1 MGLKGRKRLISKL
14 RERTDR
20 LVRAVALEAH
30 GRLVRRTPVDI
41 GRARANWNVGV
52 GSPDRSVDEEA
63 TSEDISGK
71 AAEARRKTLSEFGAG
86 KSVFLTNGL
95 PYISELEDGHS
106 DQAPQG
112 MIKVTAQ
119 ELDPLTQRVA
129 AEVARGLRGVTGGQ

>member
-14 RERTDR
+14 RERADQ
-20 LVRAVALEAH
+20 LVRGVALEAH

-52 GSPDRSVDEEA
+52 GAPDRSTDPEA
-63 TSEDISGK
+63 TSSDVAAK
-71 AAEARRKTLSEFGAG
+71 RAEARRKIMSSFEAG

-112 MIKVTAQ
+112 MIKVTAR
-119 ELDPLTQRVA
+119 ELEPLTRRVA
-129 AEVARGLRGVTGGQ
+129 AEIARGIRGITGGQ